1 MFLFSRLKH
10 LICGGLRRKKVVGN
24 AQPDETPT
32 SPAPTHADAAK
43 GEEHSH
49 HPSAS
54 ECTPTP
60 AVAGPPVLPA
70 TEDEHPRPAVVVPAA
85 APVVVQPP
93 AAELPTAEE
102 PMPPWPDWPDAGTGE
117 GHHHD
122 AGRTEPVPVP
132 ASAASAPPVIAEQH
146 PQPAPVIPEAAPM
159 AHHLLAA
166 GLRTAYFAPAGYAGS
181 DQLAVPFMAPDLRRR
196 LGQAS
201 DDPEPPR

>member
-1 MFLFSRLKH
+1 M
-10 LICGGLRRKKVVGN
+10 
-24 AQPDETPT
+24 A
-32 SPAPTHADAAK
+32 PAPTYADAAK

-93 AAELPTAEE
+93 AAELPTPEE
-102 PMPPWPDWPDAGTGE
+102 
-117 GHHHD
+117 
-122 AGRTEPVPVP
+122 
-132 ASAASAPPVIAEQH
+132 
-146 PQPAPVIPEAAPM
+146 
-159 AHHLLAA
+159 
-166 GLRTAYFAPAGYAGS
+166 LRTAYFAPAGYAGP
-181 DQLAVPFMAPDLRRR
+181 DQPTVPFMAPDLRQR

-201 DDPEPPR
+201 DDSEPPEVPPSPPAPSADLSA